1 MRNEA
6 RIASALTV
14 ERSLSFLDK
23 IIDAVIIVC
32 LIKWG
37 PVHAFAVGVGLSFV
51 FSLGVLEL
59 HLQTSKRGF
68 DITGVDH
75 LKEWAFEPTSR
86 KGSWVR
92 RIMTMTTKA
101 LLRFLSRSYWTMM
114 LIGSV
119 VYLECDY
126 VTLFLRKKGEGRL
139 SVVFRVMIPSV
150 LWGVGVWT
158 ALYWLT
164 LTYATHWFERL
175 AGCAGET
182 CLTQPE
188 WQWVVHAIEW
198 LEALLQQLA
207 SFL

>member
-1 MRNEA
+1 VRNEA

-23 IIDAVIIVC
+23 FIDAAIIAC
-32 LIKWG
+32 IILWG
-37 PVHAFAVGVGLSFV
+37 PLQAFAVGVGLSFV
-51 FSLGVLEL
+51 FCLVVLEM

-68 DITGVDH
+68 DITGVEH

-86 KGSWVR
+86 GGFWIG
-92 RIMTMTTKA
+92 RIMTMTAKA
-101 LLRFLSRSYWTMM
+101 FLRFLSRSYWAMM

-126 VTLFLRKKGEGRL
+126 VTLFLRKEGEGRL
-139 SVVFRVMIPSV
+139 SVIFRVMIPSV

-164 LTYATHWFERL
+164 WSYARYWFEQL
-175 AGCAGET
+175 AGCSGET
-182 CLTQPE
+182 CLAQPE
-188 WQWVVHAIEW
+188 WQWIVRSIEW
-198 LEALLQQLA
+198 FEALLQQLA
-207 SFL
+207 SFM

>member
-23 IIDAVIIVC
+23 FIDAAIIGAII
-32 LIKWG
+32 LWG
-37 PVHAFAVGVGLSFV
+37 PLAAFAIGVVLSFAFCLV
-51 FSLGVLEL
+51 VLEM

-75 LKEWAFEPTSR
+75 LKEWAFSPTNQQ
-86 KGSWVR
+86 GFWL
-92 RIMTMTTKA
+92 TQLATKA
-101 LLRFLSRSYWTMM
+101 AKTFLRFLSGSYWAMM

-119 VYLECDY
+119 IYLECDY
-126 VTLFLRKKGEGRL
+126 VTLFLRKKNEGRL
-139 SVVFRVMIPSV
+139 SVIIRVMIPSV

-158 ALYWLT
+158 ALYWAT
-164 LTYATHWFERL
+164 WTYATYLFEKL
-175 AGCAGET
+175 AGCSGEA
-182 CLTQPE
+182 CLAQPE
-188 WQWVVHAIEW
+188 WQWIVHLIEST
-198 LEALLQQLA
+198 EALLQRLT